1 MKHNIESS
9 LKRFLK
15 RKVKI
20 TMGFVVAFLITGTVG
35 FAQNDYYVNSSKGNV
50 VVENGGII
58 NATAK
63 EDTGN
68 SRYTAL
74 GSTAGKTLNITA
86 DKIDI
91 KNSDTISNPQRLYG
105 ISNDS
110 TSVTTGTIT
119 APEINI
125 TLTGTGNTEI
135 RGIRN
140 LEKSDFTINGNITE
154 NLITTGGN
162 TVGIDIWDST
172 ADLKINGDTTITAK
186 STSGQSLGIQAG
198 TGGKTT
204 LTGNTIL
211 NIENTNNI
219 LNGILSN
226 GGEINLKGKTTIT
239 TKNTSGNSLGIQSL
253 NNGKITLT
261 GDTSITMTNDSSGA
275 LTGVVVGNN
284 AGELVLNGNTIVD
297 IKGNSGSII
306 GINNVNDGGKITF
319 KDSLNMT
326 VSNGSTKNSA
336 NDWYYGL
343 RANKSTT
350 TFGGNTNITITDN
363 TNISDSISF
372 IADVLSDKGNSI
384 STVVNFDGAKNILTL
399 NSVGT
404 GKNTLYGVRV
414 SGEKATA
421 NFTGA
426 DTTINITTNS
436 AKQIT
441 ALESQYSGNIV
452 SNTGTK
458 LTLNVTNNNTD
469 SNSSASGITTL
480 LYNAYNGNVNL
491 NGSVDINSTTNAGT
505 AYGILNTASDTAQD
519 AKDGKVVIGEK
530 LNISATSKIG
540 QAVGVLTTG
549 KYGETTLNGDTNI
562 NVNGNSGA
570 FGISAKNGGTV
581 SATGKNISIA
591 ATSTGGNATA
601 VEANNGTGTGGE
613 VVKLGGENT
622 ENIVLKANGKN
633 FATGIEVVNY
643 NPKDGQKI
651 AGSKVEV
658 NSKNLIID
666 VHSSDSEAAGIWVQ
680 NSTLEEGSTDKI
692 ANVVVNS
699 ENTVINVTSDTK
711 GNALG
716 LVAMSQGK
724 LEVNGNLEV
733 NAETAI
739 LTRGNAVT
747 TINKN
752 KDKTVKLNGDIEFN
766 YDKPTSGTPV
776 DATVDL
782 NLSNAESFF
791 KGKIV
796 VTGEGI
802 PENYE
807 KVSNMNLGL
816 SNKATWENTGDS
828 FVSNLDLNNGIINN
842 TSVENDISVGTLKGN
857 GGDINLVAE
866 IEANG
871 TATSGKLAIDK
882 VDNKDAKFN
891 VNYSGEGNLEVS
903 QEEAKDIFDDLA
915 GKITVENGQFNANA
929 KIEEGLISG
938 EHTAEFVKGQGNEVV
953 VKPNTVTTGSN
964 SMVEGM
970 RDLATINVL
979 SWRQEM
985 SSLNERMGELRN
997 STGSNGVWAR
1007 VYGGK
1012 VENGSKYDNEY
1023 QTYQVGYDKKY
1034 PVENGDLFVGALV
1047 SYTDGKTDYNLGDGE
1062 NYSVGAG
1069 IYATWLNRDGQF
1081 ADVVLKQ
1088 SRLHNKFDVRSKN
1101 GNLSQHG
1108 DYSNWGTSLSGQY
1121 GRRFDLDDKFFV
1133 EPSVQLTFGRVS
1145 SEDYTT
1151 SAGVKV
1157 EQDTAYT
1164 LVGDVGTA
1172 VGYKFSDK
1180 GNVYARASLVKEF
1193 KGDIDTKYSYG
1204 GKSEYTSEDL
1214 SDTWGEFGVG
1224 VNYRIRENVN
1234 MYVDIQRTE
1243 EATVENKWQ
1252 ANLGFRWEF

>member
-1 MKHNIESS
+1 M
-9 LKRFLK
+9 
-15 RKVKI
+15 
-20 TMGFVVAFLITGTVG
+20 AFLITGTVG
-35 FAQNDYYVNSSKGNV
+35 FAEADYYAKDKEVS
-50 VVENGGII
+50 VEKAEDI
-58 NATAK
+58 TAK
-63 EDTGN
+63 VNTSVSAENNNRFTAIGAENKHKIDLTTTGN
-68 SRYTAL
+68 I
-74 GSTAGKTLNITA
+74 NIVNDPTVT
-86 DKIDI
+86 
-91 KNSDTISNPQRLYG
+91 NSERLYG
-105 ISNDS
+105 IVLNGGA
-110 TSVTTGTIT
+110 TGNIT
-119 APEINI
+119 ANEINFNV
-125 TLTGTGNTEI
+125 TAPKDNV
-135 RGIRN
+135 RVVGIRN
-140 LEKSDFTINGNITE
+140 NGIYKNGNGLDGTLTINSNITGTLVNTGE
-154 NLITTGGN
+154 DLIGIESWYGTE
-162 TVGIDIWDST
+162 TV
-172 ADLKINGDTTITAK
+172 INGDVNLTLKKNGSGYLYAVRNFENEGKNLTFNKTA
-186 STSGQSLGIQAG
+186 TF
-198 TGGKTT
+198 
-204 LTGNTIL
+204 
-211 NIENTNNI
+211 NIET
-219 LNGILSN
+219 
-226 GGEINLKGKTTIT
+226 GENY
-239 TKNTSGNSLGIQSL
+239 S
-253 NNGKITLT
+253 GKI
-261 GDTSITMTNDSSGA
+261 GA
-275 LTGVVVGNN
+275 
-284 AGELVLNGNTIVD
+284 I
-297 IKGNSGSII
+297 
-306 GINNVNDGGKITF
+306 
-319 KDSLNMT
+319 
-326 VSNGSTKNSA
+326 
-336 NDWYYGL
+336 
-343 RANKSTT
+343 RANQGTT
-350 TFGGNTNITITDN
+350 DFNKNTNITITN
-363 TNISDSISF
+363 NSNIGTEEISLVDISCDYSDEHET
-372 IADVLSDKGNSI
+372 L
-384 STVVNFDGAKNILTL
+384 VNFKGDLTVL
-399 NSVGT
+399 NYVGT
-404 GKNTLYGVRV
+404 GK
-414 SGEKATA
+414 S
-421 NFTGA
+421 
-426 DTTINITTNS
+426 NS
-436 AKQIT
+436 AMTGVSASGSKGYINFNGKEAIIDVT
-441 ALESQYSGNIV
+441 TDNSSAVMTLNAQYGGHVTSLA
-452 SNTGTK
+452 GTK
-458 LTLNVTNNNTD
+458 LSLNVINNSSD
-469 SNSSASGITTL
+469 SNSNTYGI
-480 LYNAYNGNVNL
+480 YSSQHAGYNGNVIL
-491 NGSVDINSTTNAGT
+491 NGSVDIITQANAGFSG
-505 AYGILNTASDTAQD
+505 GIVNIADPD
-519 AKDGKVVIGEK
+519 VVDENDGKVLVGK
-530 LNISATSKIG
+530 DLSISATSKTG
-540 QAVGVLTTG
+540 QAIGVYTTG

-633 FATGIEVVNY
+633 FATGIEVVNH

-680 NSTLEEGSTDKI
+680 NSTLKEGSTDKI

-828 FVSNLDLNNGIINN
+828 FVSNFDLNNGIINN

>member
-35 FAQNDYYVNSSKGNV
+35 FAEADYYAKDKEVS
-50 VVENGGII
+50 VEKAEDI
-58 NATAK
+58 TAK
-63 EDTGN
+63 VNTSVSAENNNRFTAIGAENKHKIDLTTTGN
-68 SRYTAL
+68 I
-74 GSTAGKTLNITA
+74 NIVNDPTV
-86 DKIDI
+86 
-91 KNSDTISNPQRLYG
+91 TNPERLYG
-105 ISNDS
+105 IVLNGGATGNITANEINFDMETKGNTQLRALRNINSTVNVKSNLVGTL
-110 TSVTTGTIT
+110 TSENGFLRAIDCWEGGTTTIEGYLDLSLVSKGGTIS
-119 APEINI
+119 AIGAQEGGNI
-125 TLTGTGNTEI
+125 I
-135 RGIRN
+135 
-140 LEKSDFTINGNITE
+140 INGNSNIDVSSETGRIVGVE
-154 NLITTGGN
+154 NF
-162 TVGIDIWDST
+162 
-172 ADLKINGDTTITAK
+172 A
-186 STSGQSLGIQAG
+186 
-198 TGGKTT
+198 
-204 LTGNTIL
+204 
-211 NIENTNNI
+211 
-219 LNGILSN
+219 
-226 GGEINLKGKTTIT
+226 
-239 TKNTSGNSLGIQSL
+239 
-253 NNGKITLT
+253 
-261 GDTSITMTNDSSGA
+261 
-275 LTGVVVGNN
+275 N
-284 AGELVLNGNTIVD
+284 A
-297 IKGNSGSII
+297 
-306 GINNVNDGGKITF
+306 GGKIEF
-319 KDSLNMT
+319 NGDFNLNT
-326 VSNGSTKNSA
+326 TNGTNYNQVYQGILA
-336 NDWYYGL
+336 YQ
-343 RANKSTT
+343 STT
-350 TFGGNTNITITDN
+350 NFNGNTNINMINNSDVSKSDHFLVDVQCDPGNAHETIVNFNGAKTTLSYESKGKSSN
-363 TNISDSISF
+363 PIWGVSASGVPGSINFNGAETNIS
-372 IADVLSDKGNSI
+372 
-384 STVVNFDGAKNILTL
+384 
-399 NSVGT
+399 
-404 GKNTLYGVRV
+404 
-414 SGEKATA
+414 
-421 NFTGA
+421 
-426 DTTINITTNS
+426 ITTENS
-436 AKQIT
+436 NLAT
-441 ALESQYSGNIV
+441 ALESQYGAKITSKAENKMILNV
-452 SNTGTK
+452 KNESENKFSNTYGIY
-458 LTLNVTNNNTD
+458 
-469 SNSSASGITTL
+469 SSQYAG
-480 LYNAYNGNVNL
+480 YNGNVIL
-491 NGSVDINSTTNAGT
+491 NGSVDIITQANAGFSG
-505 AYGILNTASDTAQD
+505 GIVNIADPD
-519 AKDGKVVIGEK
+519 VVDENDGKVLVGK
-530 LNISATSKIG
+530 DLSISATSKTG
-540 QAVGVLTTG
+540 QAIGVYTTG

-633 FATGIEVVNY
+633 FATGIEVVNH

-651 AGSKVEV
+651 TGSKVEV

-842 TSVENDISVGTLKGN
+842 TSVKNDISVGTLKGN
-857 GGDINLVAE
+857 GGDINMVAE
-866 IEANG
+866 IEADG

-903 QEEAKDIFDDLA
+903 QKEAKKVFEDLA
-915 GKITVENGQFNANA
+915 ENITVGEGNSFNANA

-1069 IYATWLNRDGQF
+1069 VYATWLNRDGQF

>member
-35 FAQNDYYVNSSKGNV
+35 FAEADYYAKDKEVY
-50 VVENGGII
+50 VEKAEDI
-58 NATAK
+58 TAK
-63 EDTGN
+63 VNTSVSAENNNRFTAIGAENKHKIDLTTTGN
-68 SRYTAL
+68 I
-74 GSTAGKTLNITA
+74 NIVNDPTV
-86 DKIDI
+86 
-91 KNSDTISNPQRLYG
+91 TNPERLYG
-105 ISNDS
+105 IVLNGGATGNITANEINFDMETKGNTQLRALRNINSTVNVKSNLVGTL
-110 TSVTTGTIT
+110 TSENGFLRAIDCWEGGTTTIEGYLDLSLVSKGGTIS
-119 APEINI
+119 AIGAQEGGNI
-125 TLTGTGNTEI
+125 TINGNSNIDVSSETGRIVGVENFANAGGEIEFNGDFKSNLVKGENNTQHIQGVLGYQSTTNFNGNTEI
-135 RGIRN
+135 NIIN
-140 LEKSDFTINGNITE
+140 NSNKTSD
-154 NLITTGGN
+154 
-162 TVGIDIWDST
+162 
-172 ADLKINGDTTITAK
+172 
-186 STSGQSLGIQAG
+186 IQ
-198 TGGKTT
+198 
-204 LTGNTIL
+204 NH
-211 NIENTNNI
+211 
-219 LNGILSN
+219 
-226 GGEINLKGKTTIT
+226 
-239 TKNTSGNSLGIQSL
+239 
-253 NNGKITLT
+253 
-261 GDTSITMTNDSSGA
+261 
-275 LTGVVVGNN
+275 
-284 AGELVLNGNTIVD
+284 IVD
-297 IKGNSGSII
+297 IQCDPGNAHETLINFNGDKTKLSLTSNGESTDVNVGVRASGKGPGSVNFNGKEVIIDINSKNA
-306 GINNVNDGGKITF
+306 NNVMALA
-319 KDSLNMT
+319 SQ
-326 VSNGSTKNSA
+326 
-336 NDWYYGL
+336 YG
-343 RANKSTT
+343 A
-350 TFGGNTNITITDN
+350 NITSKAENKMILNVKNESENEFSN
-363 TNISDSISF
+363 T
-372 IADVLSDKGNSI
+372 
-384 STVVNFDGAKNILTL
+384 
-399 NSVGT
+399 
-404 GKNTLYGVRV
+404 YGIY
-414 SGEKATA
+414 S
-421 NFTGA
+421 
-426 DTTINITTNS
+426 
-436 AKQIT
+436 
-441 ALESQYSGNIV
+441 SQYAG
-452 SNTGTK
+452 
-458 LTLNVTNNNTD
+458 
-469 SNSSASGITTL
+469 
-480 LYNAYNGNVNL
+480 YNGNVIL
-491 NGSVDINSTTNAGT
+491 NGSVDIITQANAGFSG
-505 AYGILNTASDTAQD
+505 GIVNIADDNASD
-519 AKDGKVVIGEK
+519 KNDGKVLIGES
-530 LNISATSKIG
+530 LSISSTSKTG
-540 QAVGVLTTG
+540 EAVGVLTTG

-570 FGISAKNGGTV
+570 SGISAKDGGTV

-601 VEANNGTGTGGE
+601 VEVNNGTGTGGE
-613 VVKLGGENT
+613 VGKLGGENT

-633 FATGIEVVNY
+633 FATGIEVVNH
-643 NPKDGQKI
+643 NPESGSKI

-658 NSKNLIID
+658 NSKNLVID
-666 VHSSDSEAAGIWVQ
+666 IHSSDSEAAGIWVQ
-680 NSTLEEGSTDKI
+680 NSTLEEESADKI
-692 ANVVVNS
+692 ASVVVNS

-766 YDKPTSGTPV
+766 YDKPSSGTPV

-857 GGDINLVAE
+857 GGDINMVAK
-866 IEANG
+866 IEEDG
-871 TATSGKLAIDK
+871 TATSGKLAITT
-882 VDNKDAKFN
+882 VDNNDAKFN

-903 QEEAKDIFDDLA
+903 QEEAKKVFEDLA

-1069 IYATWLNRDGQF
+1069 VYATWVNRDGQF

-1157 EQDTAYT
+1157 EQDTTYT

-1224 VNYRIRENVN
+1224 VNYRIKENVN

>member
-1 MKHNIESS
+1 
-9 LKRFLK
+9 
-15 RKVKI
+15 
-20 TMGFVVAFLITGTVG
+20 
-35 FAQNDYYVNSSKGNV
+35 
-50 VVENGGII
+50 
-58 NATAK
+58 
-63 EDTGN
+63 
-68 SRYTAL
+68 
-74 GSTAGKTLNITA
+74 
-86 DKIDI
+86 
-91 KNSDTISNPQRLYG
+91 
-105 ISNDS
+105 
-110 TSVTTGTIT
+110 
-119 APEINI
+119 
-125 TLTGTGNTEI
+125 
-135 RGIRN
+135 
-140 LEKSDFTINGNITE
+140 
-154 NLITTGGN
+154 
-162 TVGIDIWDST
+162 
-172 ADLKINGDTTITAK
+172 
-186 STSGQSLGIQAG
+186 
-198 TGGKTT
+198 
-204 LTGNTIL
+204 
-211 NIENTNNI
+211 
-219 LNGILSN
+219 
-226 GGEINLKGKTTIT
+226 
-239 TKNTSGNSLGIQSL
+239 
-253 NNGKITLT
+253 
-261 GDTSITMTNDSSGA
+261 
-275 LTGVVVGNN
+275 
-284 AGELVLNGNTIVD
+284 
-297 IKGNSGSII
+297 
-306 GINNVNDGGKITF
+306 
-319 KDSLNMT
+319 
-326 VSNGSTKNSA
+326 
-336 NDWYYGL
+336 
-343 RANKSTT
+343 
-350 TFGGNTNITITDN
+350 
-363 TNISDSISF
+363 
-372 IADVLSDKGNSI
+372 
-384 STVVNFDGAKNILTL
+384 
-399 NSVGT
+399 
-404 GKNTLYGVRV
+404 
-414 SGEKATA
+414 
-421 NFTGA
+421 
-426 DTTINITTNS
+426 
-436 AKQIT
+436 
-441 ALESQYSGNIV
+441 
-452 SNTGTK
+452 
-458 LTLNVTNNNTD
+458 
-469 SNSSASGITTL
+469 
-480 LYNAYNGNVNL
+480 
-491 NGSVDINSTTNAGT
+491 
-505 AYGILNTASDTAQD
+505 
-519 AKDGKVVIGEK
+519 
-530 LNISATSKIG
+530 
-540 QAVGVLTTG
+540 
-549 KYGETTLNGDTNI
+549 
-562 NVNGNSGA
+562 
-570 FGISAKNGGTV
+570 
-581 SATGKNISIA
+581 
-591 ATSTGGNATA
+591 
-601 VEANNGTGTGGE
+601 
-613 VVKLGGENT
+613 
-622 ENIVLKANGKN
+622 
-633 FATGIEVVNY
+633 
-643 NPKDGQKI
+643 
-651 AGSKVEV
+651 
-658 NSKNLIID
+658 
-666 VHSSDSEAAGIWVQ
+666 
-680 NSTLEEGSTDKI
+680 
-692 ANVVVNS
+692 
-699 ENTVINVTSDTK
+699 
-711 GNALG
+711 
-716 LVAMSQGK
+716 MSQGK

>member
-35 FAQNDYYVNSSKGNV
+35 FAEADYYAKDKEVS
-50 VVENGGII
+50 VEKAEDI
-58 NATAK
+58 TAK
-63 EDTGN
+63 VNTSLSAENNNRFTAIGAENKHKIDLTTTGN
-68 SRYTAL
+68 I
-74 GSTAGKTLNITA
+74 NIVNDPTVT
-86 DKIDI
+86 
-91 KNSDTISNPQRLYG
+91 NSERLYG
-105 ISNDS
+105 IVLNGGA
-110 TSVTTGTIT
+110 TGNIT
-119 APEINI
+119 ANEINFNV
-125 TLTGTGNTEI
+125 TAPKDNV
-135 RGIRN
+135 RVVGIRN
-140 LEKSDFTINGNITE
+140 NGIYKNGNGLDGTLTINSNITGTLVNTGE
-154 NLITTGGN
+154 DLIGIESWYGTE
-162 TVGIDIWDST
+162 TV
-172 ADLKINGDTTITAK
+172 INGDVNLTLKKNGSGYLYAVRNFENEGKNLTFNKTA
-186 STSGQSLGIQAG
+186 TF
-198 TGGKTT
+198 
-204 LTGNTIL
+204 
-211 NIENTNNI
+211 NIET
-219 LNGILSN
+219 
-226 GGEINLKGKTTIT
+226 GENY
-239 TKNTSGNSLGIQSL
+239 S
-253 NNGKITLT
+253 GKI
-261 GDTSITMTNDSSGA
+261 GA
-275 LTGVVVGNN
+275 
-284 AGELVLNGNTIVD
+284 I
-297 IKGNSGSII
+297 
-306 GINNVNDGGKITF
+306 
-319 KDSLNMT
+319 
-326 VSNGSTKNSA
+326 
-336 NDWYYGL
+336 
-343 RANKSTT
+343 RANQGTT
-350 TFGGNTNITITDN
+350 DFNKNTNITITN
-363 TNISDSISF
+363 NSNIGTEEISLVDISCDYSDEHET
-372 IADVLSDKGNSI
+372 L
-384 STVVNFDGAKNILTL
+384 VNFKGDLTVL
-399 NSVGT
+399 NYVGT
-404 GKNTLYGVRV
+404 GK
-414 SGEKATA
+414 S
-421 NFTGA
+421 
-426 DTTINITTNS
+426 NS
-436 AKQIT
+436 AMTGVSASGSKGYINFNGKEAIIDVT
-441 ALESQYSGNIV
+441 TDNSSAVMALNAQYGGHVTSLA
-452 SNTGTK
+452 GTK
-458 LTLNVTNNNTD
+458 LSLNVINNSSD
-469 SNSSASGITTL
+469 SNSNTYGI
-480 LYNAYNGNVNL
+480 YSSQHAGYNGNVIL
-491 NGSVDINSTTNAGT
+491 NGSVDIITQANAGFSG
-505 AYGILNTASDTAQD
+505 GIVNIADPD
-519 AKDGKVVIGEK
+519 VVDENDGKVLVGK
-530 LNISATSKIG
+530 DLSISATSKTG
-540 QAVGVLTTG
+540 QAIGVYTTG

-633 FATGIEVVNY
+633 FATGIEVVNH

-680 NSTLEEGSTDKI
+680 NSTLKEGSTDKI

-842 TSVENDISVGTLKGN
+842 TSVKNDISVGTLKGN
-857 GGDINLVAE
+857 GGDINMVAE
-866 IEANG
+866 IEADG

-903 QEEAKDIFDDLA
+903 QEEAKKVFEDLA
-915 GKITVENGQFNANA
+915 ENITVGEGNSFNANA

>member
-35 FAQNDYYVNSSKGNV
+35 FAESITGEQTFDKNVTIESSKEV
-50 VVENGGII
+50 DSKLTGIYVDKA
-58 NATAK
+58 NK
-63 EDTGN
+63 EANIT
-68 SRYTAL
+68 
-74 GSTAGKTLNITA
+74 GKTISIHTK
-86 DKIDI
+86 DKGKPISGIYVVQGDKDNRLKLDI
-91 KNSDTISNPQRLYG
+91 SANLDI
-105 ISNDS
+105 DS
-110 TSVTTGTIT
+110 TSTDGNGAFGIFLQRYTDTTINGDIKINAVTDTNGKNEHTVLPSGLISKGIATFTGENFNLYSSSINGLNDSGIYGTLGIQISSVANTSEEIAKTTFNYKNMDVTSEGYGNGTVEAIKVLQFGSVLFNNDIT
-119 APEINI
+119 NI
-125 TLTGTGNTEI
+125 SAKSNRYAQGLVA
-135 RGIRN
+135 
-140 LEKSDFTINGNITE
+140 LENGNITFE
-154 NLITTGGN
+154 KGDVHIVAELVNTPDEMPKPDKPYAAKGVTIQGGN
-162 TVGIDIWDST
+162 VNFGENVKNVTIEAHGIGKVKEYNTLGVEISEGKLDVNSQNFNVIVDDGEIQKENDEVFT
-172 ADLKINGDTTITAK
+172 AGIRLEEKSEM
-186 STSGQSLGIQAG
+186 STSSQ
-198 TGGKTT
+198 TT
-204 LTGNTIL
+204 
-211 NIENTNNI
+211 
-219 LNGILSN
+219 
-226 GGEINLKGKTTIT
+226 
-239 TKNTSGNSLGIQSL
+239 
-253 NNGKITLT
+253 
-261 GDTSITMTNDSSGA
+261 
-275 LTGVVVGNN
+275 
-284 AGELVLNGNTIVD
+284 
-297 IKGNSGSII
+297 
-306 GINNVNDGGKITF
+306 
-319 KDSLNMT
+319 
-326 VSNGSTKNSA
+326 
-336 NDWYYGL
+336 
-343 RANKSTT
+343 
-350 TFGGNTNITITDN
+350 
-363 TNISDSISF
+363 TNISI
-372 IADVLSDKGNSI
+372 
-384 STVVNFDGAKNILTL
+384 
-399 NSVGT
+399 
-404 GKNTLYGVRV
+404 
-414 SGEKATA
+414 
-421 NFTGA
+421 
-426 DTTINITTNS
+426 NS
-436 AKQIT
+436 A
-441 ALESQYSGNIV
+441 LS
-452 SNTGTK
+452 
-458 LTLNVTNNNTD
+458 
-469 SNSSASGITTL
+469 
-480 LYNAYNGNVNL
+480 
-491 NGSVDINSTTNAGT
+491 
-505 AYGILNTASDTAQD
+505 AYGLQSY
-519 AKDGKVVIGEK
+519 
-530 LNISATSKIG
+530 SKEAIF
-540 QAVGVLTTG
+540 
-549 KYGETTLNGDTNI
+549 NGDTNI

-633 FATGIEVVNY
+633 FATGIEVVNH

-680 NSTLEEGSTDKI
+680 NSTLKEGSTDKI

-842 TSVENDISVGTLKGN
+842 TSVKNDISVGTLKGN
-857 GGDINLVAE
+857 GGDINMVAE
-866 IEANG
+866 IEADG

-903 QEEAKDIFDDLA
+903 QEEAKKVFEDLA
-915 GKITVENGQFNANA
+915 ENITVGEGNSFNANA

-1204 GKSEYTSEDL
+1204 GATEYTSEDL

-1252 ANLGFRWEF
+1252 TNLGFRWEF

>member
-35 FAQNDYYVNSSKGNV
+35 FAEADYYAKDKEVS
-50 VVENGGII
+50 VEKAEDI
-58 NATAK
+58 TAK
-63 EDTGN
+63 VNTSVSAENNNRFTAIGAENKHKIDLTTTGN
-68 SRYTAL
+68 I
-74 GSTAGKTLNITA
+74 NIVNDPTVT
-86 DKIDI
+86 
-91 KNSDTISNPQRLYG
+91 NSERLYG
-105 ISNDS
+105 IVLNGGA
-110 TSVTTGTIT
+110 TGNIT
-119 APEINI
+119 ANEINFNV
-125 TLTGTGNTEI
+125 TAPKDNV
-135 RGIRN
+135 RVVGIRN
-140 LEKSDFTINGNITE
+140 NSIYKNGNGLDGTLTINSNITGTLVNTGE
-154 NLITTGGN
+154 DLIGIESWYGTE
-162 TVGIDIWDST
+162 TV
-172 ADLKINGDTTITAK
+172 INGDVNLTLKKNGSGYLYAVRNFENEGKNLTFNKTA
-186 STSGQSLGIQAG
+186 TF
-198 TGGKTT
+198 
-204 LTGNTIL
+204 
-211 NIENTNNI
+211 NIET
-219 LNGILSN
+219 
-226 GGEINLKGKTTIT
+226 GENY
-239 TKNTSGNSLGIQSL
+239 S
-253 NNGKITLT
+253 GKI
-261 GDTSITMTNDSSGA
+261 GA
-275 LTGVVVGNN
+275 
-284 AGELVLNGNTIVD
+284 I
-297 IKGNSGSII
+297 
-306 GINNVNDGGKITF
+306 
-319 KDSLNMT
+319 
-326 VSNGSTKNSA
+326 
-336 NDWYYGL
+336 
-343 RANKSTT
+343 RANQGTT
-350 TFGGNTNITITDN
+350 DFNKNTNITITN
-363 TNISDSISF
+363 NSNIGTEEISLVDISCDYSDEHET
-372 IADVLSDKGNSI
+372 L
-384 STVVNFDGAKNILTL
+384 VNFKGDLTVL
-399 NSVGT
+399 NYVGT
-404 GKNTLYGVRV
+404 GK
-414 SGEKATA
+414 S
-421 NFTGA
+421 
-426 DTTINITTNS
+426 NS
-436 AKQIT
+436 AMTGVSASGSKGYINFNGKEAIIDVT
-441 ALESQYSGNIV
+441 TDNSSAVMALNAQYGGHVTSLA
-452 SNTGTK
+452 GTK
-458 LTLNVTNNNTD
+458 LSLNVINNSSD
-469 SNSSASGITTL
+469 SNSNTYGI
-480 LYNAYNGNVNL
+480 YSSQYAGYNGNVIL
-491 NGSVDINSTTNAGT
+491 NGSVDIITQANAGFSG
-505 AYGILNTASDTAQD
+505 GIVNIADPD
-519 AKDGKVVIGEK
+519 VVDENDGKVLIGES
-530 LNISATSKIG
+530 LNISSTSKIG

-842 TSVENDISVGTLKGN
+842 TSVKNDISVGTLKGN
-857 GGDINLVAE
+857 GGDINMVAE
-866 IEANG
+866 IEADG

-903 QEEAKDIFDDLA
+903 QEEAKKVFEDLA
-915 GKITVENGQFNANA
+915 ENITVGEGNSFNANA

-1204 GKSEYTSEDL
+1204 GATEYTSEDL
-1214 SDTWGEFGVG
+1214 SDTWVEFGVG

>member
-35 FAQNDYYVNSSKGNV
+35 FAEADYYAKDKEVS
-50 VVENGGII
+50 VEKAEDI
-58 NATAK
+58 TAK
-63 EDTGN
+63 VNTSVSAENNNRFTAIGAENKHKIDLTTTGN
-68 SRYTAL
+68 I
-74 GSTAGKTLNITA
+74 NIVNDPTVT
-86 DKIDI
+86 
-91 KNSDTISNPQRLYG
+91 NSERLYG
-105 ISNDS
+105 IVLNGGA
-110 TSVTTGTIT
+110 TGNIIANEINFNVT
-119 APEINI
+119 APKDNV
-125 TLTGTGNTEI
+125 
-135 RGIRN
+135 RVVGIRN
-140 LEKSDFTINGNITE
+140 NSIYKNGNGLDGTLTINSNITGTLVNTGE
-154 NLITTGGN
+154 DLIGIESWYGTE
-162 TVGIDIWDST
+162 TV
-172 ADLKINGDTTITAK
+172 INGDVNLTLKKNGSGYLYAVRNFENEGKNLTFNKTA
-186 STSGQSLGIQAG
+186 TF
-198 TGGKTT
+198 
-204 LTGNTIL
+204 
-211 NIENTNNI
+211 NIET
-219 LNGILSN
+219 
-226 GGEINLKGKTTIT
+226 GENY
-239 TKNTSGNSLGIQSL
+239 S
-253 NNGKITLT
+253 GKI
-261 GDTSITMTNDSSGA
+261 GA
-275 LTGVVVGNN
+275 
-284 AGELVLNGNTIVD
+284 I
-297 IKGNSGSII
+297 
-306 GINNVNDGGKITF
+306 
-319 KDSLNMT
+319 
-326 VSNGSTKNSA
+326 
-336 NDWYYGL
+336 
-343 RANKSTT
+343 RANQGTT
-350 TFGGNTNITITDN
+350 DFNKNTNITITN
-363 TNISDSISF
+363 NSNIGTEEISLVDISCDYSDEHET
-372 IADVLSDKGNSI
+372 L
-384 STVVNFDGAKNILTL
+384 VNFKGDLTVL
-399 NSVGT
+399 NYVGT
-404 GKNTLYGVRV
+404 GK
-414 SGEKATA
+414 S
-421 NFTGA
+421 
-426 DTTINITTNS
+426 NS
-436 AKQIT
+436 AMTGVSASGSKGYINFNGKEAIIDVT
-441 ALESQYSGNIV
+441 TDNSSAVMALNAQYGGHVTSLA
-452 SNTGTK
+452 GTK
-458 LTLNVTNNNTD
+458 LSLNVINNSSD
-469 SNSSASGITTL
+469 SNSNTYGI
-480 LYNAYNGNVNL
+480 YSSQYAGYNGNVIL
-491 NGSVDINSTTNAGT
+491 NGSVDIITQANAGFSG
-505 AYGILNTASDTAQD
+505 GIVNIADPD
-519 AKDGKVVIGEK
+519 VVDENDGKVLIGES
-530 LNISATSKIG
+530 LNISSTSKIG

-842 TSVENDISVGTLKGN
+842 TSVKNDISVGTLKGN
-857 GGDINLVAE
+857 GGDINMVAE
-866 IEANG
+866 IEADG

-903 QEEAKDIFDDLA
+903 QEEAKKVFEDLA
-915 GKITVENGQFNANA
+915 ENITVGEGNSFNANA

-1204 GKSEYTSEDL
+1204 GATEYTSEDL

>member
-35 FAQNDYYVNSSKGNV
+35 FAEADYYAKDKEVS
-50 VVENGGII
+50 VEKAEDI
-58 NATAK
+58 TAK
-63 EDTGN
+63 VNTSLSAENNNRFTAIGAENKHKIDLTTTGN
-68 SRYTAL
+68 I
-74 GSTAGKTLNITA
+74 NIVNDPTVT
-86 DKIDI
+86 
-91 KNSDTISNPQRLYG
+91 NSERLYG
-105 ISNDS
+105 IVLNGGA
-110 TSVTTGTIT
+110 TGNIT
-119 APEINI
+119 ANEINFNV
-125 TLTGTGNTEI
+125 TAPKDNV
-135 RGIRN
+135 RVVGIRN
-140 LEKSDFTINGNITE
+140 NGIYKNGNGLDGTLTINSNITGTLVNTGE
-154 NLITTGGN
+154 DLIGIESWYGTE
-162 TVGIDIWDST
+162 TV
-172 ADLKINGDTTITAK
+172 INGDVNLTLKKNGSGYLYAVRNFENEGKNLTFNKTA
-186 STSGQSLGIQAG
+186 TF
-198 TGGKTT
+198 
-204 LTGNTIL
+204 
-211 NIENTNNI
+211 NIET
-219 LNGILSN
+219 
-226 GGEINLKGKTTIT
+226 GENY
-239 TKNTSGNSLGIQSL
+239 S
-253 NNGKITLT
+253 GKI
-261 GDTSITMTNDSSGA
+261 GA
-275 LTGVVVGNN
+275 
-284 AGELVLNGNTIVD
+284 I
-297 IKGNSGSII
+297 
-306 GINNVNDGGKITF
+306 
-319 KDSLNMT
+319 
-326 VSNGSTKNSA
+326 
-336 NDWYYGL
+336 
-343 RANKSTT
+343 RANQGTT
-350 TFGGNTNITITDN
+350 DFNKNTNITITN
-363 TNISDSISF
+363 NSNIGTEEISLVDISCDYSDEHET
-372 IADVLSDKGNSI
+372 L
-384 STVVNFDGAKNILTL
+384 VNFKGDLTVL
-399 NSVGT
+399 NYVGT
-404 GKNTLYGVRV
+404 GK
-414 SGEKATA
+414 S
-421 NFTGA
+421 
-426 DTTINITTNS
+426 NS
-436 AKQIT
+436 AMTGVSASGSKGYINFNGKEAIIDVT
-441 ALESQYSGNIV
+441 TDNSSAVMALNAQYGGHVTSLA
-452 SNTGTK
+452 GTK
-458 LTLNVTNNNTD
+458 LSLNVINNSSD
-469 SNSSASGITTL
+469 SNSNTYGI
-480 LYNAYNGNVNL
+480 YSSQHAGYNGNVIL
-491 NGSVDINSTTNAGT
+491 NGSVDIITQANAGFSG
-505 AYGILNTASDTAQD
+505 GIVNIADPD
-519 AKDGKVVIGEK
+519 VVDENDGKVLVGK
-530 LNISATSKIG
+530 DLSISATSKTG
-540 QAVGVLTTG
+540 QAIGVYTTG

-633 FATGIEVVNY
+633 FATGIEVVNH

-680 NSTLEEGSTDKI
+680 NSTLKEGSTDKI

-842 TSVENDISVGTLKGN
+842 TSVKNDISVGTLKGN
-857 GGDINLVAE
+857 GGDINMVAE
-866 IEANG
+866 IEADG

-903 QEEAKDIFDDLA
+903 QEEAKKVFEDLA
-915 GKITVENGQFNANA
+915 ENITVGEGNSFNANA

-1204 GKSEYTSEDL
+1204 GATEYTSEDL

>member
-35 FAQNDYYVNSSKGNV
+35 FAEADYYAKDKEVS
-50 VVENGGII
+50 VEKAEDI
-58 NATAK
+58 TAK
-63 EDTGN
+63 VNTSVSAENNNRFTAIGAENKHKIDLTTTGN
-68 SRYTAL
+68 I
-74 GSTAGKTLNITA
+74 NIVNDPTVT
-86 DKIDI
+86 
-91 KNSDTISNPQRLYG
+91 NSERLYG
-105 ISNDS
+105 IVLNGGA
-110 TSVTTGTIT
+110 TGNIT
-119 APEINI
+119 ANEINFNV
-125 TLTGTGNTEI
+125 TAPKDNV
-135 RGIRN
+135 RVVGIRN
-140 LEKSDFTINGNITE
+140 NSIYKNGNGLDGTLTINSNITGTLVNTGE
-154 NLITTGGN
+154 DLIGIESWYGTE
-162 TVGIDIWDST
+162 TV
-172 ADLKINGDTTITAK
+172 INGDVNLTLKKNGSGYLYAVRNFENEGKNLTFNKTA
-186 STSGQSLGIQAG
+186 TF
-198 TGGKTT
+198 
-204 LTGNTIL
+204 
-211 NIENTNNI
+211 NIET
-219 LNGILSN
+219 
-226 GGEINLKGKTTIT
+226 GENY
-239 TKNTSGNSLGIQSL
+239 S
-253 NNGKITLT
+253 GKI
-261 GDTSITMTNDSSGA
+261 GA
-275 LTGVVVGNN
+275 
-284 AGELVLNGNTIVD
+284 I
-297 IKGNSGSII
+297 
-306 GINNVNDGGKITF
+306 
-319 KDSLNMT
+319 
-326 VSNGSTKNSA
+326 
-336 NDWYYGL
+336 
-343 RANKSTT
+343 RANQGTT
-350 TFGGNTNITITDN
+350 DFNKNTNITITN
-363 TNISDSISF
+363 NSNIGTEEISLVDISCDYSDEHET
-372 IADVLSDKGNSI
+372 L
-384 STVVNFDGAKNILTL
+384 VNFKGDLTVL
-399 NSVGT
+399 NYVGT
-404 GKNTLYGVRV
+404 GK
-414 SGEKATA
+414 S
-421 NFTGA
+421 
-426 DTTINITTNS
+426 NS
-436 AKQIT
+436 AMTGVSASGSKGYINFNGKEAIIDVT
-441 ALESQYSGNIV
+441 TDNSSAVMALNAQYGGHVTSLA
-452 SNTGTK
+452 GTK
-458 LTLNVTNNNTD
+458 LSLNVINNSSD
-469 SNSSASGITTL
+469 SNSNTYGI
-480 LYNAYNGNVNL
+480 YSSQHAGYNGNVIL
-491 NGSVDINSTTNAGT
+491 NGSVDIITQANAGFSG
-505 AYGILNTASDTAQD
+505 GIVNIADPD
-519 AKDGKVVIGEK
+519 VVDENDGKVLVGK
-530 LNISATSKIG
+530 DLSISATSKTG
-540 QAVGVLTTG
+540 QAIGVYTTG

-633 FATGIEVVNY
+633 FATGIEVVNH

-680 NSTLEEGSTDKI
+680 NSTLKEGSTDKI

-1121 GRRFDLDDKFFV
+1121 
-1133 EPSVQLTFGRVS
+1133 LT
-1145 SEDYTT
+1145 
-1151 SAGVKV
+1151 
-1157 EQDTAYT
+1157 
-1164 LVGDVGTA
+1164 
-1172 VGYKFSDK
+1172 
-1180 GNVYARASLVKEF
+1180 
-1193 KGDIDTKYSYG
+1193 
-1204 GKSEYTSEDL
+1204 
-1214 SDTWGEFGVG
+1214 
-1224 VNYRIRENVN
+1224 
-1234 MYVDIQRTE
+1234 
-1243 EATVENKWQ
+1243 
-1252 ANLGFRWEF
+1252 

>member
-35 FAQNDYYVNSSKGNV
+35 FAEADYYAKDKEVS
-50 VVENGGII
+50 VEKAEDI
-58 NATAK
+58 TAK
-63 EDTGN
+63 VNTSLSAENNNRFTAIGAENKHKIDLTTTGN
-68 SRYTAL
+68 I
-74 GSTAGKTLNITA
+74 NIVNDPTVT
-86 DKIDI
+86 
-91 KNSDTISNPQRLYG
+91 NSERLYG
-105 ISNDS
+105 IVLNGGA
-110 TSVTTGTIT
+110 TGNIT
-119 APEINI
+119 ANEINFNV
-125 TLTGTGNTEI
+125 TAPKDNV
-135 RGIRN
+135 RVVGIRN
-140 LEKSDFTINGNITE
+140 NGIYKNGNGLDGTLTINSNITGTLVNTGE
-154 NLITTGGN
+154 DLIGIESWYGTE
-162 TVGIDIWDST
+162 TV
-172 ADLKINGDTTITAK
+172 INGDVNLTLKKNGSGYLYAVRNFENEGKNLTFNKTA
-186 STSGQSLGIQAG
+186 TF
-198 TGGKTT
+198 
-204 LTGNTIL
+204 
-211 NIENTNNI
+211 NIET
-219 LNGILSN
+219 
-226 GGEINLKGKTTIT
+226 GENY
-239 TKNTSGNSLGIQSL
+239 S
-253 NNGKITLT
+253 GKI
-261 GDTSITMTNDSSGA
+261 GA
-275 LTGVVVGNN
+275 
-284 AGELVLNGNTIVD
+284 I
-297 IKGNSGSII
+297 
-306 GINNVNDGGKITF
+306 
-319 KDSLNMT
+319 
-326 VSNGSTKNSA
+326 
-336 NDWYYGL
+336 
-343 RANKSTT
+343 RANQGTT
-350 TFGGNTNITITDN
+350 DFNKNTNITITN
-363 TNISDSISF
+363 NSNIGTEEISLVDISCDYSDEHET
-372 IADVLSDKGNSI
+372 L
-384 STVVNFDGAKNILTL
+384 VNFKGDLTVL
-399 NSVGT
+399 NYVGT
-404 GKNTLYGVRV
+404 GK
-414 SGEKATA
+414 S
-421 NFTGA
+421 
-426 DTTINITTNS
+426 NS
-436 AKQIT
+436 AMTGVSASGSKGYINFNGKEAIIDVT
-441 ALESQYSGNIV
+441 TDNSSAVMALNAQYGGHVTSLA
-452 SNTGTK
+452 GTK
-458 LTLNVTNNNTD
+458 LSLNVINNSSD
-469 SNSSASGITTL
+469 SNSNTYGI
-480 LYNAYNGNVNL
+480 YSSQHAGYNGNVIL
-491 NGSVDINSTTNAGT
+491 NGSVDIITQANAGFSG
-505 AYGILNTASDTAQD
+505 GIVNIADPD
-519 AKDGKVVIGEK
+519 VVDENDGKVLVGK
-530 LNISATSKIG
+530 DLSISATSKTG
-540 QAVGVLTTG
+540 QAIGVYTTG

-633 FATGIEVVNY
+633 FATGIEVVNH

-680 NSTLEEGSTDKI
+680 NSTLKEGSTDKI

-891 VNYSGEGNLEVS
+891 VNYSGKGNLEVS

>member
-35 FAQNDYYVNSSKGNV
+35 FAEADYYAKDKEVS
-50 VVENGGII
+50 VEKAEDI
-58 NATAK
+58 TAK
-63 EDTGN
+63 VNTSVSAENNNRFTAIGAENKHKIDLTTTGN
-68 SRYTAL
+68 I
-74 GSTAGKTLNITA
+74 NIVNDPTVT
-86 DKIDI
+86 
-91 KNSDTISNPQRLYG
+91 NSERLYG
-105 ISNDS
+105 IVLNGGA
-110 TSVTTGTIT
+110 TGNIT
-119 APEINI
+119 ANEINFNV
-125 TLTGTGNTEI
+125 TAPKDNV
-135 RGIRN
+135 RVVGIRN
-140 LEKSDFTINGNITE
+140 NGIYKNGNGLDGTLTINSNITGTLVNTGE
-154 NLITTGGN
+154 DLIGIESWYGTE
-162 TVGIDIWDST
+162 TV
-172 ADLKINGDTTITAK
+172 INGDVNLTLKKNGSGYLYAVRNFENEGKNLTFNKTA
-186 STSGQSLGIQAG
+186 TF
-198 TGGKTT
+198 
-204 LTGNTIL
+204 
-211 NIENTNNI
+211 NIET
-219 LNGILSN
+219 
-226 GGEINLKGKTTIT
+226 GENY
-239 TKNTSGNSLGIQSL
+239 S
-253 NNGKITLT
+253 GKI
-261 GDTSITMTNDSSGA
+261 GA
-275 LTGVVVGNN
+275 
-284 AGELVLNGNTIVD
+284 I
-297 IKGNSGSII
+297 
-306 GINNVNDGGKITF
+306 
-319 KDSLNMT
+319 
-326 VSNGSTKNSA
+326 
-336 NDWYYGL
+336 
-343 RANKSTT
+343 RANQGTT
-350 TFGGNTNITITDN
+350 DFNKNTNITITN
-363 TNISDSISF
+363 NSNIGTEEISLVDISCDYSDEHET
-372 IADVLSDKGNSI
+372 L
-384 STVVNFDGAKNILTL
+384 VNFKGDLTVL
-399 NSVGT
+399 NYVGT
-404 GKNTLYGVRV
+404 GK
-414 SGEKATA
+414 S
-421 NFTGA
+421 
-426 DTTINITTNS
+426 NS
-436 AKQIT
+436 AMTGVSASGSKGYINFNGKEAIIDVT
-441 ALESQYSGNIV
+441 TDNSSAVMALNAQYGGHVTSLA
-452 SNTGTK
+452 GTK
-458 LTLNVTNNNTD
+458 LSLNVINNSSD
-469 SNSSASGITTL
+469 SNSNTYGI
-480 LYNAYNGNVNL
+480 YSSQHAGYNGNVIL
-491 NGSVDINSTTNAGT
+491 NGSVDIITQANAGFSG
-505 AYGILNTASDTAQD
+505 GIVNIADPD
-519 AKDGKVVIGEK
+519 VVDENDGKVLVGK
-530 LNISATSKIG
+530 DLSISATSKTG
-540 QAVGVLTTG
+540 QAIGVYTTG

-633 FATGIEVVNY
+633 FATGIEVVNH

-680 NSTLEEGSTDKI
+680 NSTLKEGSTDKI

>member
-35 FAQNDYYVNSSKGNV
+35 FAEADYYAKDKEVS
-50 VVENGGII
+50 VEKAEDI
-58 NATAK
+58 TAK
-63 EDTGN
+63 VNTSLSAENNNRFTAIGAENKHKIDLTTTGN
-68 SRYTAL
+68 I
-74 GSTAGKTLNITA
+74 NIVNDPTVT
-86 DKIDI
+86 
-91 KNSDTISNPQRLYG
+91 NSERLYG
-105 ISNDS
+105 IVLNGGA
-110 TSVTTGTIT
+110 TGNIT
-119 APEINI
+119 ANEINFNV
-125 TLTGTGNTEI
+125 TAPKDNV
-135 RGIRN
+135 RVVGIRN
-140 LEKSDFTINGNITE
+140 NGIYKNGNGLDGTLTINSNITGTLVNTGE
-154 NLITTGGN
+154 DLIGIESWYGTE
-162 TVGIDIWDST
+162 TV
-172 ADLKINGDTTITAK
+172 INGDVNLTLKKNGSGYLYAVRNFENEGKNLTFNKTA
-186 STSGQSLGIQAG
+186 TF
-198 TGGKTT
+198 
-204 LTGNTIL
+204 
-211 NIENTNNI
+211 NIET
-219 LNGILSN
+219 
-226 GGEINLKGKTTIT
+226 GENY
-239 TKNTSGNSLGIQSL
+239 S
-253 NNGKITLT
+253 GKI
-261 GDTSITMTNDSSGA
+261 GA
-275 LTGVVVGNN
+275 
-284 AGELVLNGNTIVD
+284 I
-297 IKGNSGSII
+297 
-306 GINNVNDGGKITF
+306 
-319 KDSLNMT
+319 
-326 VSNGSTKNSA
+326 
-336 NDWYYGL
+336 
-343 RANKSTT
+343 RANQGTT
-350 TFGGNTNITITDN
+350 DFNKNTNITITN
-363 TNISDSISF
+363 NSNIGTEEISLVDISCDYSDEHET
-372 IADVLSDKGNSI
+372 L
-384 STVVNFDGAKNILTL
+384 VNFKGDLTVL
-399 NSVGT
+399 NYVGT
-404 GKNTLYGVRV
+404 GK
-414 SGEKATA
+414 S
-421 NFTGA
+421 
-426 DTTINITTNS
+426 NS
-436 AKQIT
+436 AMTGVSASGSKGYINFNGKEAIIDVT
-441 ALESQYSGNIV
+441 TDNSSAVMALNAQYGGHVTSLA
-452 SNTGTK
+452 GTK
-458 LTLNVTNNNTD
+458 LSLNVINNSSD
-469 SNSSASGITTL
+469 SNSNTYGI
-480 LYNAYNGNVNL
+480 YSSQHAGYNGNVIL
-491 NGSVDINSTTNAGT
+491 NGSVDIITQANAGFSG
-505 AYGILNTASDTAQD
+505 GIVNIADPD
-519 AKDGKVVIGEK
+519 VVDENDGKVLVGK
-530 LNISATSKIG
+530 DLSISATSKTG
-540 QAVGVLTTG
+540 QAIGVYTTG

-633 FATGIEVVNY
+633 FATGIEVVNH

-680 NSTLEEGSTDKI
+680 NSTLKEGSTDKI

-842 TSVENDISVGTLKGN
+842 TSVKNDISVGTLKGN
-857 GGDINLVAE
+857 GGDINMVAE
-866 IEANG
+866 IEADG

-903 QEEAKDIFDDLA
+903 QEEAKKVFEDLA
-915 GKITVENGQFNANA
+915 ENITVGEGNSFNANA

-985 SSLNERMGELRN
+985 SSLNERMGELRD
-997 STGSNGVWAR
+997 STGSNGIWAR

-1069 IYATWLNRDGQF
+1069 VYATWLNRDGQF

-1204 GKSEYTSEDL
+1204 GATEYTSEDL

>member
-35 FAQNDYYVNSSKGNV
+35 FAEADYYAKDKEVS
-50 VVENGGII
+50 VEKAEDI
-58 NATAK
+58 TAK
-63 EDTGN
+63 VNTSLSAENNNRFTAIGAENKHKIDLTTTGN
-68 SRYTAL
+68 I
-74 GSTAGKTLNITA
+74 NIVNDPTVT
-86 DKIDI
+86 
-91 KNSDTISNPQRLYG
+91 NSERLYG
-105 ISNDS
+105 IVLNGGA
-110 TSVTTGTIT
+110 TGNIT
-119 APEINI
+119 ANEINFNV
-125 TLTGTGNTEI
+125 TAPKDNV
-135 RGIRN
+135 RVVGIRN
-140 LEKSDFTINGNITE
+140 NSIYKNGNGLDGTLTINSNITGTLVNTGE
-154 NLITTGGN
+154 DLIGIESWYGTE
-162 TVGIDIWDST
+162 TV
-172 ADLKINGDTTITAK
+172 INGDVNLTLKKNGSGYLYAVRNFENEGKNLTFNKTA
-186 STSGQSLGIQAG
+186 TF
-198 TGGKTT
+198 
-204 LTGNTIL
+204 
-211 NIENTNNI
+211 NIET
-219 LNGILSN
+219 
-226 GGEINLKGKTTIT
+226 GENY
-239 TKNTSGNSLGIQSL
+239 S
-253 NNGKITLT
+253 GKI
-261 GDTSITMTNDSSGA
+261 GA
-275 LTGVVVGNN
+275 
-284 AGELVLNGNTIVD
+284 I
-297 IKGNSGSII
+297 
-306 GINNVNDGGKITF
+306 
-319 KDSLNMT
+319 
-326 VSNGSTKNSA
+326 
-336 NDWYYGL
+336 
-343 RANKSTT
+343 RANQGTT
-350 TFGGNTNITITDN
+350 DFNKNTNITITN
-363 TNISDSISF
+363 NSNIGTEEISLVDISCDYSDEHET
-372 IADVLSDKGNSI
+372 L
-384 STVVNFDGAKNILTL
+384 VNFKGDLTVL
-399 NSVGT
+399 NYVGT
-404 GKNTLYGVRV
+404 GK
-414 SGEKATA
+414 S
-421 NFTGA
+421 
-426 DTTINITTNS
+426 NS
-436 AKQIT
+436 AMTGVSASGSKGYINFNGKEAIIDVT
-441 ALESQYSGNIV
+441 TDNSSAVMALNAQYGGHVTSLA
-452 SNTGTK
+452 GTK
-458 LTLNVTNNNTD
+458 LSLNVINNSSD
-469 SNSSASGITTL
+469 SNSNTYGI
-480 LYNAYNGNVNL
+480 YSSQHAGYNGNVIL
-491 NGSVDINSTTNAGT
+491 NGSVDIITQANAGFSG
-505 AYGILNTASDTAQD
+505 GIVNIADPD
-519 AKDGKVVIGEK
+519 VVDENDGKVLVGK
-530 LNISATSKIG
+530 DLSISATSKTG
-540 QAVGVLTTG
+540 QAIGVYTTG

-633 FATGIEVVNY
+633 FATGIEVVNH

-680 NSTLEEGSTDKI
+680 NSTLKEGSTDKI

-842 TSVENDISVGTLKGN
+842 TSVKNDISVGTLKGN
-857 GGDINLVAE
+857 GGDINMVAE
-866 IEANG
+866 IEADG

-903 QEEAKDIFDDLA
+903 QEEAKKVFEDLA
-915 GKITVENGQFNANA
+915 ENITVGEGNSFNANA

>member
-1 MKHNIESS
+1 MDISC
-9 LKRFLK
+9 
-15 RKVKI
+15 
-20 TMGFVVAFLITGTVG
+20 
-35 FAQNDYYVNSSKGNV
+35 DYSDEHETLVNFKG
-50 VVENGGII
+50 
-58 NATAK
+58 
-63 EDTGN
+63 D
-68 SRYTAL
+68 
-74 GSTAGKTLNITA
+74 
-86 DKIDI
+86 
-91 KNSDTISNPQRLYG
+91 
-105 ISNDS
+105 
-110 TSVTTGTIT
+110 
-119 APEINI
+119 
-125 TLTGTGNTEI
+125 LT
-135 RGIRN
+135 
-140 LEKSDFTINGNITE
+140 
-154 NLITTGGN
+154 
-162 TVGIDIWDST
+162 
-172 ADLKINGDTTITAK
+172 
-186 STSGQSLGIQAG
+186 
-198 TGGKTT
+198 
-204 LTGNTIL
+204 
-211 NIENTNNI
+211 
-219 LNGILSN
+219 
-226 GGEINLKGKTTIT
+226 
-239 TKNTSGNSLGIQSL
+239 
-253 NNGKITLT
+253 
-261 GDTSITMTNDSSGA
+261 
-275 LTGVVVGNN
+275 
-284 AGELVLNGNTIVD
+284 VLN
-297 IKGNSGSII
+297 
-306 GINNVNDGGKITF
+306 
-319 KDSLNMT
+319 
-326 VSNGSTKNSA
+326 
-336 NDWYYGL
+336 Y
-343 RANKSTT
+343 
-350 TFGGNTNITITDN
+350 
-363 TNISDSISF
+363 
-372 IADVLSDKGNSI
+372 
-384 STVVNFDGAKNILTL
+384 
-399 NSVGT
+399 VGT
-404 GKNTLYGVRV
+404 GK
-414 SGEKATA
+414 S
-421 NFTGA
+421 
-426 DTTINITTNS
+426 NS
-436 AKQIT
+436 AMTGVSASGSKGYINFNGKEAIIDVT
-441 ALESQYSGNIV
+441 TDNSSAVMALNAQYGGHVTSLA
-452 SNTGTK
+452 GTK
-458 LTLNVTNNNTD
+458 LSLNVINNSSD
-469 SNSSASGITTL
+469 SNSNTYGI
-480 LYNAYNGNVNL
+480 YSSQHAGYNGNVIL
-491 NGSVDINSTTNAGT
+491 NGSVDIITQANAGFSG
-505 AYGILNTASDTAQD
+505 GIVNIADPD
-519 AKDGKVVIGEK
+519 VVDENDGKVLVGK
-530 LNISATSKIG
+530 DLSISATSKTG
-540 QAVGVLTTG
+540 QAIGVYTTG

-633 FATGIEVVNY
+633 FATGIEVVNH

-680 NSTLEEGSTDKI
+680 NSTLKEGSTDKI

-842 TSVENDISVGTLKGN
+842 TSVKNDISVGTLKGN
-857 GGDINLVAE
+857 GGDINMVAE
-866 IEANG
+866 IEADG

-903 QEEAKDIFDDLA
+903 QEEAKKVFEDLA
-915 GKITVENGQFNANA
+915 ENITVGEGNSFNANA

>member
-35 FAQNDYYVNSSKGNV
+35 FAEADYYAKDKEVS
-50 VVENGGII
+50 VEKAEDI
-58 NATAK
+58 TAK
-63 EDTGN
+63 VNTSVSAENNNRFTAIGAENKHKIDLTTTGN
-68 SRYTAL
+68 I
-74 GSTAGKTLNITA
+74 NIVNDPTVT
-86 DKIDI
+86 
-91 KNSDTISNPQRLYG
+91 NSERLYG
-105 ISNDS
+105 IVLNGGA
-110 TSVTTGTIT
+110 TGNIT
-119 APEINI
+119 ANEINFNV
-125 TLTGTGNTEI
+125 TAPKDNV
-135 RGIRN
+135 RVVGIRN
-140 LEKSDFTINGNITE
+140 NSIYKNGNGLDGTLTINSNITGTLVNTGE
-154 NLITTGGN
+154 DLIGIESWYGTE
-162 TVGIDIWDST
+162 TV
-172 ADLKINGDTTITAK
+172 INGDVNLTLKKNGSGYLYAVRNFENEGKNLTFNKTA
-186 STSGQSLGIQAG
+186 TF
-198 TGGKTT
+198 
-204 LTGNTIL
+204 
-211 NIENTNNI
+211 NIET
-219 LNGILSN
+219 
-226 GGEINLKGKTTIT
+226 GENY
-239 TKNTSGNSLGIQSL
+239 S
-253 NNGKITLT
+253 GKI
-261 GDTSITMTNDSSGA
+261 GA
-275 LTGVVVGNN
+275 
-284 AGELVLNGNTIVD
+284 I
-297 IKGNSGSII
+297 
-306 GINNVNDGGKITF
+306 
-319 KDSLNMT
+319 
-326 VSNGSTKNSA
+326 
-336 NDWYYGL
+336 
-343 RANKSTT
+343 RANQGTT
-350 TFGGNTNITITDN
+350 DFNKNTNITITN
-363 TNISDSISF
+363 NSNIGTEEISLVDISCDYSDEHET
-372 IADVLSDKGNSI
+372 L
-384 STVVNFDGAKNILTL
+384 VNFKGDLTVL
-399 NSVGT
+399 NYVGT
-404 GKNTLYGVRV
+404 GK
-414 SGEKATA
+414 S
-421 NFTGA
+421 
-426 DTTINITTNS
+426 NS
-436 AKQIT
+436 AMTGVSASGSKGYINFNGKEAIIDVT
-441 ALESQYSGNIV
+441 TDNSSAVMALNAQYGGHVTSLA
-452 SNTGTK
+452 GTK
-458 LTLNVTNNNTD
+458 LSLNVINNSSD
-469 SNSSASGITTL
+469 SNSNTYGI
-480 LYNAYNGNVNL
+480 YSSQYAGYNGNVIL
-491 NGSVDINSTTNAGT
+491 NGSVDIITQANAGFSG
-505 AYGILNTASDTAQD
+505 GIVNIADPD
-519 AKDGKVVIGEK
+519 VVDENDGKVLIGES
-530 LNISATSKIG
+530 LNISSTSKIG

-591 ATSTGGNATA
+591 ATSTGGNAPA

-857 GGDINLVAE
+857 GGDINMVAE

-903 QEEAKDIFDDLA
+903 QEEAKKVFEDLA
-915 GKITVENGQFNANA
+915 ENITVGEGNSFNANA

-1204 GKSEYTSEDL
+1204 GATEYTSEDL

>member
-35 FAQNDYYVNSSKGNV
+35 FAEADYYAKDKEVS
-50 VVENGGII
+50 VEKAEDI
-58 NATAK
+58 TAK
-63 EDTGN
+63 VNTSLSAENNNRFTAIGAENKHKIDLTTTGN
-68 SRYTAL
+68 I
-74 GSTAGKTLNITA
+74 NIVNDPTVT
-86 DKIDI
+86 
-91 KNSDTISNPQRLYG
+91 NSERLYG
-105 ISNDS
+105 IVLNGGA
-110 TSVTTGTIT
+110 TGNIT
-119 APEINI
+119 ANEINFNV
-125 TLTGTGNTEI
+125 TAPKDNV
-135 RGIRN
+135 RVVGIRN
-140 LEKSDFTINGNITE
+140 NGIYKNGNGLDGTLTINSNITGTLVNTGE
-154 NLITTGGN
+154 DLIGIESWYGTE
-162 TVGIDIWDST
+162 TV
-172 ADLKINGDTTITAK
+172 INGDVNLTLKKNGSGYLYAVRNFENEGKNLTFNKTA
-186 STSGQSLGIQAG
+186 TF
-198 TGGKTT
+198 
-204 LTGNTIL
+204 
-211 NIENTNNI
+211 NIET
-219 LNGILSN
+219 
-226 GGEINLKGKTTIT
+226 GENY
-239 TKNTSGNSLGIQSL
+239 S
-253 NNGKITLT
+253 GKI
-261 GDTSITMTNDSSGA
+261 GA
-275 LTGVVVGNN
+275 
-284 AGELVLNGNTIVD
+284 I
-297 IKGNSGSII
+297 
-306 GINNVNDGGKITF
+306 
-319 KDSLNMT
+319 
-326 VSNGSTKNSA
+326 
-336 NDWYYGL
+336 
-343 RANKSTT
+343 RANQGTT
-350 TFGGNTNITITDN
+350 DFNKNTNITITN
-363 TNISDSISF
+363 NSNIGTEEISLVDISCDYSDEHET
-372 IADVLSDKGNSI
+372 L
-384 STVVNFDGAKNILTL
+384 VNFKGDLTVL
-399 NSVGT
+399 NYVGT
-404 GKNTLYGVRV
+404 GK
-414 SGEKATA
+414 S
-421 NFTGA
+421 
-426 DTTINITTNS
+426 NS
-436 AKQIT
+436 AMTGVSASGSKGYINFNGKEAIIDVT
-441 ALESQYSGNIV
+441 TDNSSAVMALNAQYGGHVTSLA
-452 SNTGTK
+452 GTK
-458 LTLNVTNNNTD
+458 LSLNVINNSSD
-469 SNSSASGITTL
+469 SNSNTYGI
-480 LYNAYNGNVNL
+480 YSSQHAGYNGNVIL
-491 NGSVDINSTTNAGT
+491 NGSVDIITQANAGFSG
-505 AYGILNTASDTAQD
+505 GIVNIADPD
-519 AKDGKVVIGEK
+519 VVDENDGKVLVGK
-530 LNISATSKIG
+530 DLSISATSKTG
-540 QAVGVLTTG
+540 QAIGVYTTG

-633 FATGIEVVNY
+633 FATGIEVVNH

-680 NSTLEEGSTDKI
+680 NSTLKEGSTDKI

-842 TSVENDISVGTLKGN
+842 TSVKNDISVGTLKGN
-857 GGDINLVAE
+857 GGDINMVAE
-866 IEANG
+866 IEADG

-903 QEEAKDIFDDLA
+903 QEEAKKVFEDLA
-915 GKITVENGQFNANA
+915 ENITVGEGNSFNANA

-1224 VNYRIRENVN
+1224 VICTLSSTQLNY
-1234 MYVDIQRTE
+1234 QHFF
-1243 EATVENKWQ
+1243 
-1252 ANLGFRWEF
+1252 L

>member
-35 FAQNDYYVNSSKGNV
+35 FAEADYYAKDKEVS
-50 VVENGGII
+50 VEKAEDI
-58 NATAK
+58 TAK
-63 EDTGN
+63 VNTSLSAENNNRFTAIGAENKHKIDLTTTGN
-68 SRYTAL
+68 I
-74 GSTAGKTLNITA
+74 NIVNDPTVT
-86 DKIDI
+86 
-91 KNSDTISNPQRLYG
+91 NSERLYG
-105 ISNDS
+105 IVLNGGA
-110 TSVTTGTIT
+110 TGNIT
-119 APEINI
+119 ANEINFNV
-125 TLTGTGNTEI
+125 TAPKDNV
-135 RGIRN
+135 RVVGIRN
-140 LEKSDFTINGNITE
+140 NGIYKNGNGLDGTLTINSNITGTLVNTGE
-154 NLITTGGN
+154 DLIGIESWYGTE
-162 TVGIDIWDST
+162 TV
-172 ADLKINGDTTITAK
+172 INGDVNLTLKKNGSGYLYAVRNFENEGKNLTFNKTA
-186 STSGQSLGIQAG
+186 TF
-198 TGGKTT
+198 
-204 LTGNTIL
+204 
-211 NIENTNNI
+211 NIET
-219 LNGILSN
+219 
-226 GGEINLKGKTTIT
+226 GENY
-239 TKNTSGNSLGIQSL
+239 S
-253 NNGKITLT
+253 GKI
-261 GDTSITMTNDSSGA
+261 GA
-275 LTGVVVGNN
+275 
-284 AGELVLNGNTIVD
+284 I
-297 IKGNSGSII
+297 
-306 GINNVNDGGKITF
+306 
-319 KDSLNMT
+319 
-326 VSNGSTKNSA
+326 
-336 NDWYYGL
+336 
-343 RANKSTT
+343 RANQGTT
-350 TFGGNTNITITDN
+350 DFNKNTNITITN
-363 TNISDSISF
+363 NSNIGTEEISLVDISCDYSDEHET
-372 IADVLSDKGNSI
+372 L
-384 STVVNFDGAKNILTL
+384 VNFKGDLTVL
-399 NSVGT
+399 NYVGT
-404 GKNTLYGVRV
+404 GK
-414 SGEKATA
+414 S
-421 NFTGA
+421 
-426 DTTINITTNS
+426 NS
-436 AKQIT
+436 AMTGVSASGSKGYINFNGKEAIIDVT
-441 ALESQYSGNIV
+441 TDNSSAVMALNAQYGGHVTSLA
-452 SNTGTK
+452 GTK
-458 LTLNVTNNNTD
+458 LSLNVINNSSD
-469 SNSSASGITTL
+469 SNSNTYGI
-480 LYNAYNGNVNL
+480 YSSQHAGYNGNVIL
-491 NGSVDINSTTNAGT
+491 NGSVDIITQANAGFSG
-505 AYGILNTASDTAQD
+505 GIVNIADPD
-519 AKDGKVVIGEK
+519 VVDENDGKVLVGK
-530 LNISATSKIG
+530 DLSISATSKTG
-540 QAVGVLTTG
+540 QAIGVYTTG

-633 FATGIEVVNY
+633 FATGIEVVNH

-680 NSTLEEGSTDKI
+680 NSTLKEGSTDKI

-724 LEVNGNLEV
+724 LEV

-842 TSVENDISVGTLKGN
+842 TSVKNDISVGTLKGN
-857 GGDINLVAE
+857 GGDINMVAE
-866 IEANG
+866 IEADG

-903 QEEAKDIFDDLA
+903 QEEAKKVFEDLA
-915 GKITVENGQFNANA
+915 ENITVGEGNSFNANA

>member
-1 MKHNIESS
+1 MKKNGSGYLYAVRNFENEGKNLTFNKTATFNIE
-9 LKRFLK
+9 
-15 RKVKI
+15 
-20 TMGFVVAFLITGTVG
+20 
-35 FAQNDYYVNSSKGNV
+35 
-50 VVENGGII
+50 
-58 NATAK
+58 
-63 EDTGN
+63 
-68 SRYTAL
+68 
-74 GSTAGKTLNITA
+74 
-86 DKIDI
+86 
-91 KNSDTISNPQRLYG
+91 
-105 ISNDS
+105 
-110 TSVTTGTIT
+110 
-119 APEINI
+119 
-125 TLTGTGNTEI
+125 
-135 RGIRN
+135 
-140 LEKSDFTINGNITE
+140 
-154 NLITTGGN
+154 TGGN
-162 TVGIDIWDST
+162 YS
-172 ADLKINGDTTITAK
+172 
-186 STSGQSLGIQAG
+186 
-198 TGGKTT
+198 
-204 LTGNTIL
+204 
-211 NIENTNNI
+211 
-219 LNGILSN
+219 
-226 GGEINLKGKTTIT
+226 
-239 TKNTSGNSLGIQSL
+239 
-253 NNGKITLT
+253 GKI
-261 GDTSITMTNDSSGA
+261 GA
-275 LTGVVVGNN
+275 
-284 AGELVLNGNTIVD
+284 I
-297 IKGNSGSII
+297 
-306 GINNVNDGGKITF
+306 
-319 KDSLNMT
+319 
-326 VSNGSTKNSA
+326 
-336 NDWYYGL
+336 
-343 RANKSTT
+343 RANQGTT
-350 TFGGNTNITITDN
+350 DFNKNTNITITN
-363 TNISDSISF
+363 NSNIGTEEISLVDISCDYSDEHET
-372 IADVLSDKGNSI
+372 L
-384 STVVNFDGAKNILTL
+384 VNFKGDLTVL
-399 NSVGT
+399 NYVGT
-404 GKNTLYGVRV
+404 GK
-414 SGEKATA
+414 S
-421 NFTGA
+421 
-426 DTTINITTNS
+426 NS
-436 AKQIT
+436 AMTGVSASGSKGYINFNGKEAIIDVT
-441 ALESQYSGNIV
+441 TDNSSAVMALNAQYGGHVTSLA
-452 SNTGTK
+452 GTK
-458 LTLNVTNNNTD
+458 LSLNVINNSSD
-469 SNSSASGITTL
+469 SNSNTYGI
-480 LYNAYNGNVNL
+480 YSSQYAGYNGNVIL
-491 NGSVDINSTTNAGT
+491 NGSVDIITQANAGFSG
-505 AYGILNTASDTAQD
+505 GIVNIADPD
-519 AKDGKVVIGEK
+519 VVDENDGKVLIGES
-530 LNISATSKIG
+530 LNISSTSKIG

-776 DATVDL
+776 DATVNL

-842 TSVENDISVGTLKGN
+842 TSVKNDISVGTLKGN
-857 GGDINLVAE
+857 GGDINMVAE
-866 IEANG
+866 IEADG

-903 QEEAKDIFDDLA
+903 QEEAKKVFEDLA
-915 GKITVENGQFNANA
+915 ENITVGEGNSFNANA

-1204 GKSEYTSEDL
+1204 GATEYTSEDL

>member
-35 FAQNDYYVNSSKGNV
+35 FAEADYYAKDKEVS
-50 VVENGGII
+50 VEKAEDI
-58 NATAK
+58 TAK
-63 EDTGN
+63 VNTSVSAENNNRFTAIGAENKHKIDLTTTGN
-68 SRYTAL
+68 I
-74 GSTAGKTLNITA
+74 NIVNDPTVT
-86 DKIDI
+86 
-91 KNSDTISNPQRLYG
+91 NSERLYG
-105 ISNDS
+105 IVLNGGA
-110 TSVTTGTIT
+110 TGNIT
-119 APEINI
+119 ANEINFNV
-125 TLTGTGNTEI
+125 TAPKDNV
-135 RGIRN
+135 RVVGIRN
-140 LEKSDFTINGNITE
+140 NSIYKNGNGLDGTLTINSNITGTLVNTGE
-154 NLITTGGN
+154 DLIGIESWYGTE
-162 TVGIDIWDST
+162 TV
-172 ADLKINGDTTITAK
+172 INGDVNLTLKKNGSGYLYAVRNFENEGKNLTFNKTA
-186 STSGQSLGIQAG
+186 TF
-198 TGGKTT
+198 
-204 LTGNTIL
+204 
-211 NIENTNNI
+211 NIET
-219 LNGILSN
+219 
-226 GGEINLKGKTTIT
+226 GENY
-239 TKNTSGNSLGIQSL
+239 S
-253 NNGKITLT
+253 GKI
-261 GDTSITMTNDSSGA
+261 GA
-275 LTGVVVGNN
+275 
-284 AGELVLNGNTIVD
+284 I
-297 IKGNSGSII
+297 
-306 GINNVNDGGKITF
+306 
-319 KDSLNMT
+319 
-326 VSNGSTKNSA
+326 
-336 NDWYYGL
+336 
-343 RANKSTT
+343 RANQGTT
-350 TFGGNTNITITDN
+350 DFNKNTNITITN
-363 TNISDSISF
+363 NSNIGTEEISLVDISCDYSDEHET
-372 IADVLSDKGNSI
+372 L
-384 STVVNFDGAKNILTL
+384 VNFKGDLTVL
-399 NSVGT
+399 NYVGT
-404 GKNTLYGVRV
+404 GK
-414 SGEKATA
+414 S
-421 NFTGA
+421 
-426 DTTINITTNS
+426 NS
-436 AKQIT
+436 AMTGVSASGSKGYINFNGKEAIIDVT
-441 ALESQYSGNIV
+441 TDNSSAVMALNAQYGGHVTSLA
-452 SNTGTK
+452 GTK
-458 LTLNVTNNNTD
+458 LSLNVINNSSD
-469 SNSSASGITTL
+469 SNSNTYGI
-480 LYNAYNGNVNL
+480 YSSQYAGYNGNVIL
-491 NGSVDINSTTNAGT
+491 NGSVDIITQANAGFSG
-505 AYGILNTASDTAQD
+505 GIVNIADPD
-519 AKDGKVVIGEK
+519 VVDENDGKVLIGES
-530 LNISATSKIG
+530 LNISSTSKIG

-591 ATSTGGNATA
+591 ATSTGGNAPA

-857 GGDINLVAE
+857 GGDINMVAE

-903 QEEAKDIFDDLA
+903 QEEAKKVFEDLA
-915 GKITVENGQFNANA
+915 ENITVGEGNSFNANA

-1204 GKSEYTSEDL
+1204 GATEYTSEDL
-1214 SDTWGEFGVG
+1214 SDT
-1224 VNYRIRENVN
+1224 
-1234 MYVDIQRTE
+1234 
-1243 EATVENKWQ
+1243 
-1252 ANLGFRWEF
+1252 

>member
-35 FAQNDYYVNSSKGNV
+35 FAEADYYAKDKEVS
-50 VVENGGII
+50 VEKAEDI
-58 NATAK
+58 TAK
-63 EDTGN
+63 VNTSLSAENNNRFTAIGAENKHKIDLTTTGN
-68 SRYTAL
+68 I
-74 GSTAGKTLNITA
+74 NIVNDPTVT
-86 DKIDI
+86 
-91 KNSDTISNPQRLYG
+91 NSERLYG
-105 ISNDS
+105 IVLNGGA
-110 TSVTTGTIT
+110 TGNIT
-119 APEINI
+119 ANEINFNV
-125 TLTGTGNTEI
+125 TAPKDNV
-135 RGIRN
+135 RVVGIRN
-140 LEKSDFTINGNITE
+140 NGIYKNGNGLDGTLTINSNITGTLVNTGE
-154 NLITTGGN
+154 DLIGIESWYGTE
-162 TVGIDIWDST
+162 TV
-172 ADLKINGDTTITAK
+172 INGDVNLTLKKNGSGYLYAVRNFENEGKNLTFNKTA
-186 STSGQSLGIQAG
+186 TF
-198 TGGKTT
+198 
-204 LTGNTIL
+204 
-211 NIENTNNI
+211 NIET
-219 LNGILSN
+219 
-226 GGEINLKGKTTIT
+226 GENY
-239 TKNTSGNSLGIQSL
+239 S
-253 NNGKITLT
+253 GKI
-261 GDTSITMTNDSSGA
+261 GA
-275 LTGVVVGNN
+275 
-284 AGELVLNGNTIVD
+284 I
-297 IKGNSGSII
+297 
-306 GINNVNDGGKITF
+306 
-319 KDSLNMT
+319 
-326 VSNGSTKNSA
+326 
-336 NDWYYGL
+336 
-343 RANKSTT
+343 RANQGTT
-350 TFGGNTNITITDN
+350 DFNKNTNITITN
-363 TNISDSISF
+363 NSNIGTEEISLVDISCDYSDEHET
-372 IADVLSDKGNSI
+372 L
-384 STVVNFDGAKNILTL
+384 VNFKGDLTVL
-399 NSVGT
+399 NYVGT
-404 GKNTLYGVRV
+404 GK
-414 SGEKATA
+414 S
-421 NFTGA
+421 
-426 DTTINITTNS
+426 NS
-436 AKQIT
+436 AMTGVSASGSKGYINFNGKEAIIDVT
-441 ALESQYSGNIV
+441 TDNSSAVMALNAQYGGHVTSLA
-452 SNTGTK
+452 GTK
-458 LTLNVTNNNTD
+458 LSLNVINNSSD
-469 SNSSASGITTL
+469 SNSNTYGI
-480 LYNAYNGNVNL
+480 YSSQHAGYNGNVIL
-491 NGSVDINSTTNAGT
+491 NGSVDIITQANAGFSG
-505 AYGILNTASDTAQD
+505 GIVNIADPD
-519 AKDGKVVIGEK
+519 VVDENDGKVLVGK
-530 LNISATSKIG
+530 DLSISATSKTG
-540 QAVGVLTTG
+540 QAIGVYTTG

-633 FATGIEVVNY
+633 FATGIEVVNH

-680 NSTLEEGSTDKI
+680 NSTLKEGSTDKI

-842 TSVENDISVGTLKGN
+842 TSVKNDISVGTLKGN
-857 GGDINLVAE
+857 GGDINMVAE
-866 IEANG
+866 IEADG

-903 QEEAKDIFDDLA
+903 QEEAKKVFEDLA
-915 GKITVENGQFNANA
+915 ENITVGEGNSFNANA

-1069 IYATWLNRDGQF
+1069 VYATWLNRDGQF

-1204 GKSEYTSEDL
+1204 GATEYTSEDL

>member
-35 FAQNDYYVNSSKGNV
+35 FAEADYYAKDKEVSVEKAEDITAKVNTSVSAENNNRFTAIGAENKHKIDLTTTGNINIV
-50 VVENGGII
+50 NDPTVTNSERLYRIVLNGG
-58 NATAK
+58 AT
-63 EDTGN
+63 G
-68 SRYTAL
+68 
-74 GSTAGKTLNITA
+74 NITA
-86 DKIDI
+86 NEI
-91 KNSDTISNPQRLYG
+91 NFN
-105 ISNDS
+105 
-110 TSVTTGTIT
+110 VT
-119 APEINI
+119 APKDNV
-125 TLTGTGNTEI
+125 
-135 RGIRN
+135 RVVGIRN
-140 LEKSDFTINGNITE
+140 NSIYKNGNGLDGTLTINSNITGTLVNTGE
-154 NLITTGGN
+154 DLIGIESWYGTE
-162 TVGIDIWDST
+162 TV
-172 ADLKINGDTTITAK
+172 INGDVNLTLKKNGSGYLYAVRNFENEGKNLTFNKTA
-186 STSGQSLGIQAG
+186 TF
-198 TGGKTT
+198 
-204 LTGNTIL
+204 
-211 NIENTNNI
+211 NIET
-219 LNGILSN
+219 
-226 GGEINLKGKTTIT
+226 GENY
-239 TKNTSGNSLGIQSL
+239 S
-253 NNGKITLT
+253 GKI
-261 GDTSITMTNDSSGA
+261 GA
-275 LTGVVVGNN
+275 
-284 AGELVLNGNTIVD
+284 I
-297 IKGNSGSII
+297 
-306 GINNVNDGGKITF
+306 
-319 KDSLNMT
+319 
-326 VSNGSTKNSA
+326 
-336 NDWYYGL
+336 
-343 RANKSTT
+343 RANQGTT
-350 TFGGNTNITITDN
+350 DFNKNTNITITN
-363 TNISDSISF
+363 NSNIGTEEISLVDISCDYSDEHET
-372 IADVLSDKGNSI
+372 L
-384 STVVNFDGAKNILTL
+384 VNFKGDLTVL
-399 NSVGT
+399 NYVGT
-404 GKNTLYGVRV
+404 GK
-414 SGEKATA
+414 S
-421 NFTGA
+421 
-426 DTTINITTNS
+426 NS
-436 AKQIT
+436 AMTGVSASGSKGYINFNGKEAIIDVT
-441 ALESQYSGNIV
+441 TDNSSAVMALNAQYGGHVTSLA
-452 SNTGTK
+452 GTK
-458 LTLNVTNNNTD
+458 LSLNVINNSSD
-469 SNSSASGITTL
+469 SNSNTYGI
-480 LYNAYNGNVNL
+480 YSSQHAGYNGNVIL
-491 NGSVDINSTTNAGT
+491 NGSVDIITQANAGFSG
-505 AYGILNTASDTAQD
+505 GIVNIADPD
-519 AKDGKVVIGEK
+519 VVDENDGKVLVGK
-530 LNISATSKIG
+530 DLSISATSKTG
-540 QAVGVLTTG
+540 QAIGVYTTG

-633 FATGIEVVNY
+633 FATGIEVVNH

-680 NSTLEEGSTDKI
+680 NSTLKEGSTDKI

-776 DATVDL
+776 DATADL

-929 KIEEGLISG
+929 KIEEGLISS

-1193 KGDIDTKYSYG
+1193 KGDIDTKYSYDG
-1204 GKSEYTSEDL
+1204 ATEYTSEDL
-1214 SDTWGEFGVG
+1214 SDTWREFGVG
-1224 VNYRIRENVN
+1224 VNYRIKENVN
-1234 MYVDIQRTE
+1234 MYVDIQRKE

-1252 ANLGFRWEF
+1252 ANLGF

>member
-35 FAQNDYYVNSSKGNV
+35 FAEADYYAKDKEVS
-50 VVENGGII
+50 VEKAEDI
-58 NATAK
+58 TAK
-63 EDTGN
+63 VNTSVSAENNNRFTAIGAENKHKIDLTTTGN
-68 SRYTAL
+68 I
-74 GSTAGKTLNITA
+74 NIVNDPTVT
-86 DKIDI
+86 
-91 KNSDTISNPQRLYG
+91 NSERLYG
-105 ISNDS
+105 IVLNGGA
-110 TSVTTGTIT
+110 TGNIT
-119 APEINI
+119 ANEINFNV
-125 TLTGTGNTEI
+125 TAPKDNV
-135 RGIRN
+135 RVVGIRN
-140 LEKSDFTINGNITE
+140 NSIYKNGNGLDGTLTINSNITGTLVNTGE
-154 NLITTGGN
+154 DLIGIESWYGTE
-162 TVGIDIWDST
+162 TV
-172 ADLKINGDTTITAK
+172 INGDVNLTLKKNGSGYLYAVRNFENEGKNLTFNKTA
-186 STSGQSLGIQAG
+186 TF
-198 TGGKTT
+198 
-204 LTGNTIL
+204 
-211 NIENTNNI
+211 NIET
-219 LNGILSN
+219 
-226 GGEINLKGKTTIT
+226 GENY
-239 TKNTSGNSLGIQSL
+239 S
-253 NNGKITLT
+253 GKI
-261 GDTSITMTNDSSGA
+261 GA
-275 LTGVVVGNN
+275 
-284 AGELVLNGNTIVD
+284 I
-297 IKGNSGSII
+297 
-306 GINNVNDGGKITF
+306 
-319 KDSLNMT
+319 
-326 VSNGSTKNSA
+326 
-336 NDWYYGL
+336 
-343 RANKSTT
+343 RANQGTT
-350 TFGGNTNITITDN
+350 DFNKNTNITITN
-363 TNISDSISF
+363 NSNIGTEEISLVDISCDYSDEHET
-372 IADVLSDKGNSI
+372 L
-384 STVVNFDGAKNILTL
+384 VNFKGDLTVL
-399 NSVGT
+399 NYVGT
-404 GKNTLYGVRV
+404 GK
-414 SGEKATA
+414 S
-421 NFTGA
+421 
-426 DTTINITTNS
+426 NS
-436 AKQIT
+436 AMTGVSASGSKGYINFNGKEAIIDVT
-441 ALESQYSGNIV
+441 TDNSSAVMALNAQYGGHVTSLA
-452 SNTGTK
+452 GTK
-458 LTLNVTNNNTD
+458 LSLNVINNSSD
-469 SNSSASGITTL
+469 SNSNTYGI
-480 LYNAYNGNVNL
+480 YSSQHAGYNGNVIL
-491 NGSVDINSTTNAGT
+491 NGSVDIITQANAGFSG
-505 AYGILNTASDTAQD
+505 GIVNIADPD
-519 AKDGKVVIGEK
+519 VVDENDGKVLVGK
-530 LNISATSKIG
+530 DLSISATSKTG
-540 QAVGVLTTG
+540 QAIGVYTTG

-633 FATGIEVVNY
+633 FATGIEVVNH

-680 NSTLEEGSTDKI
+680 NSTLKEGSTDKI